1 MLEHARDVRFALD
14 AHVVDLLRCPAGGDD
29 RSDSSASG
37 GEGITLARFGARACW
52 PAYTRRVSDSLLRFG
67 SDRDARRTEDG
78 PLLTGRGRFTDDV
91 NVFGQAHAAFVRSQV
106 AHAEL
111 RGVDASHAVAMP
123 GVLGIFTGKDL
134 AAAGLGSL
142 PPAVLLPGRDGR
154 PMFSAAMPPLAVDR
168 VRYVGEPVAIVVAES
183 AAQARDA
190 AEAVTL
196 DAGVLPAVSDLE
208 RALAPGAPVIWPQ
221 APGNVALDWTD
232 GDGAAVDAACAR
244 AAHIER
250 VRLFDPRLA
259 PAALEPRAAIAEWD
273 AGSERYTLT
282 ACTQGVAVVRRML
295 SEFVFK
301 MPAPQIRVLT
311 YDVGGGFG
319 MKTQAYAEYAALL
332 YAARRVGRPVRWC
345 ATRLE
350 SFLADTAGR
359 DGVLDGEMAFDATGR
374 ILALRVRTRVGMGAY
389 TSTFSGIFATNNTK
403 NCLSSV
409 YAIAAIQIDVQMAL
423 TNAAPLGPYRGAGR
437 PEALYIVER
446 LIDGAARAMGI
457 DRVDLRRRNLVP
469 VAAMPYRAAN
479 GQVYDS
485 GEFETVLDKA
495 LALADWKNFPARRAA
510 SERAGRLRGIG
521 VACFLEVA
529 GGILDETVDVRF
541 DADGTVVL
549 RTGAQAMGQGHLST
563 YPRLIAARLG
573 VDASAVRLLEGDSDA
588 VPAGTPSVASRSLM
602 MAGSATALACDAAID
617 KGRHLA
623 AQLFEAAPF
632 DVEFTDGR
640 FHVKGTDR
648 TIGILDLAR
657 RADHA
662 GALDST
668 AKFVSPHMSFPNGC
682 HVTEVEID
690 PETGAVRVVGY
701 AAVDDVGRVA
711 HAPIVEGQIHGGV
724 AQGLGQVLGEQVI
737 YDEEG
742 QLLTASFMDYMVPRA
757 TDLPELRVGHHEV
770 PCTTNPLGVKGAG
783 ESGVAGSLP
792 SAVNAVLD
800 ALASRGVTHLDLPM
814 TAARVWAA
822 LQAPRR

>member
-1 MLEHARDVRFALD
+1 M
-14 AHVVDLLRCPAGGDD
+14 
-29 RSDSSASG
+29 
-37 GEGITLARFGARACW
+37 
-52 PAYTRRVSDSLLRFG
+52 RFG
-67 SDRDARRTEDG
+67 SDRDARRSEDA
-78 PLLTGRGRFTDDV
+78 PLLAGRGRFTDDV
-91 NVFGQAHAAFVRSQV
+91 SVPGQAHAAFVRAQV
-106 AHAEL
+106 GHADV
-111 RGVDASHAVAMP
+111 RGVDVARALKMP
-123 GVLGIFTGKDL
+123 GVLGIFTGADL
-134 AAAGLGSL
+134 AADGLGSL
-142 PPAVLLPGRDGR
+142 PPAVLLPGRSGR
-154 PMFSAAMPPLAVDR
+154 PMLSAAMPALAAGR

-190 AEAVTL
+190 ADAVTL
-196 DAGVLPAVSDLE
+196 DVTALPVAPDIE
-208 RALAPGAPVIWPQ
+208 RALAPGAPVIWAE
-221 APGNVALDWTD
+221 APDNVALDWTD
-232 GDGAAVDAACAR
+232 GDAAAVESACSR
-244 AAHIER
+244 AAHVER
-250 VRLFDPRLA
+250 VRLLDPRVA
-259 PAALEPRAAIAEWD
+259 PAALEPRAAIGQWE
-273 AGSERYTLT
+273 AGNGRYTLI
-282 ACTQGVAVVRRML
+282 AGTQGVAIVRRML
-295 SEFVFK
+295 AEFVFK
-301 MPAPQIRVLT
+301 APPSQIRVLT

-319 MKTQAYAEYAALL
+319 MKTQAYGEYAALL
-332 YAARRVGRPVRWC
+332 YAARRLGRPVRWC

-359 DGVLDGEMAFDATGR
+359 DGVLEGELALDATGH

-389 TSTFSGIFATNNTK
+389 TSTFAAIFATNNTK

-409 YAIAAIQIDVQMAL
+409 YAIPALQIDVQMVL

-437 PEALYIVER
+437 PEALYLVER
-446 LIDGAARAMGI
+446 LLDAAARSTGI
-457 DRVDLRRRNLVP
+457 DRIVLRRRNLIP
-469 VAAMPYRAAN
+469 ASAMPYRAAN

-485 GEFETVLDKA
+485 GEFETVMDKA

-521 VACFLEVA
+521 LACFLEVA

-541 DADGTVVL
+541 GSDGTVAL

-563 YPRLIAARLG
+563 YPRLVAARLG
-573 VDASAVRLLEGDSDA
+573 VDPSVVRLIQGDSDE

-602 MAGSATALACDAAID
+602 MAGSATALACEAAID

-623 AQLFEAAPF
+623 ARLFEAAPF

-648 TIGILDLAR
+648 TIGLLDLVR
-657 RADHA
+657 RADVA

-668 AKFVSPHMSFPNGC
+668 AKFVSPQMSFPNGC

-690 PETGAVRVVGY
+690 PETGAVHIVGY

-711 HAPIVEGQIHGGV
+711 HPVIVEGQIHGGV
-724 AQGLGQVLGEQVI
+724 AQGLGQVLGEEVV
-737 YDEEG
+737 YDDSG
-742 QLLTASFMDYMVPRA
+742 QLLTASFMDYMLPRA
-757 TDLPELRVGHHEV
+757 ADLPDLRVGHHEV

-822 LQAPRR
+822 LQAQTA